1 MADSAGEG
9 SNGGGSGKP
18 TEHTTEAQA
27 AHAHARAYEHALA
40 YTRAR
45 TSVSLAVKASGLL
58 ALLLSS
64 VILLGGYVQSLG
76 KKDFLCITAISVIQ
90 SFGIFNDWENSIV
103 YLIDFTSAIM
113 EKFIRLITDPNPKN
127 IIIIIVGY
135 PFMIGISCVKTIFLY
150 GPFACAAISSWRI
163 SKINHG
169 NRDGTDSMANMM
181 VALNLFYALVIFQGA
196 VFMVLFLNA
205 IIGEGIMA
213 SLLLAQEQ
221 LPLPEGQGK
230 EAIIKYLYH
239 VSVKCRKDPL
249 SIRGMDLIKY
259 AVELLDSESQVD
271 YLYGARLLSSFI
283 KKKMGKDVR
292 SLLLPSRKK
301 IQKLIESLRISSSL
315 DETCV
320 EFRSL
325 NPLNILFP
333 QPSRCL
339 YVMSNL
345 DDNTEIREL
354 AATIVADLAGHID
367 LTKYP
372 ESMTYI
378 SSLLQ
383 EDTTQTYW
391 NSKQVTF
398 TKCPDPM
405 RPSIEPLTEEE
416 KRRQDFE
423 ETTLQR
429 LIIERRQWTL
439 MREQKRMMIRKERR
453 PQNKDGDARYKLILQ
468 GVIILDRL
476 ASNNENC
483 RLICSHPGLLP
494 KITAP
499 VYSGG
504 LIQDITIKAWSDI
517 VTRSLKLLHK
527 LIRAPG
533 STSRSLRHAIS
544 TNDQA
549 LNNLKSVLN
558 LGSEAGQELQ
568 LTAMEILTELALDQ
582 SVNFAREIKKIL
594 IKKQLHVFLDDGDAE
609 ESATTAGRTL
619 VSLSTNS
626 ESNCALIM
634 TTQNDVIDRLT
645 ELFEA
650 KNNITQRIIVAEIM
664 ENLCAYCDVDK
675 QHMKEILLPKV
686 LKEIMSKKELQQRIF
701 FAGQNNSASRDEEN
715 QRYSEPEKCTC
726 WYHYY
731 RHSLIRKFHQKIR
744 KWVKGHQ
751 EISSTADQNKLS
763 DQQSEEQEAI
773 LSLTLVIS
781 NKLNSA
787 DDFDYAIDN
796 TIGREAFVDKLKSIL
811 DDNCEATPDSLRIV
825 KLCGQIAESTMLC
838 QQYQQYAEHYRNK
851 GFESSLSKASET
863 MSRLESCM
871 LFLGDFGLKKDSQ
884 AAHFRHS
891 VKT

>member
-333 QPSRCL
+333 RPSRCL

-372 ESMTYI
+372 ESMTAI
-378 SSLLQ
+378 DRRR
-383 EDTTQTYW
+383 E
-391 NSKQVTF
+391 
-398 TKCPDPM
+398 
-405 RPSIEPLTEEE
+405 TEAG
-416 KRRQDFE
+416 
-423 ETTLQR
+423 LQR

-787 DDFDYAIDN
+787 DDLDYAIDN

-811 DDNCEATPDSLRIV
+811 DDNGEATPDSLRIV

-871 LFLGDFGLKKDSQ
+871 LFLGTDFGLKKDSQ
-884 AAHFRHS
+884 AAHFRHP